1 MARNDIGIVMVN
13 VNSESMIKGQ
23 RKCSGFFLS

>member
-1 MARNDIGIVMVN
+1 MASNDIGIVMVK

-23 RKCSGFFLS
+23 PKCSGFFLS